1 MKGQIMSEDN
11 NVVDMVEAAQ
21 KKGKFSLADAIKDR
35 AFPETAVD
43 VYIDAA
49 AAYEFAELDKL
60 AKTLDVESE
69 EYTST
74 VDKMDELAK
83 QITNSKLTFHMKGVG
98 QGTVEKVTEAA
109 NKLYP
114 DAEEKN
120 EPDWVKYYL
129 CALIAENVVRV
140 TDVDGNEDD
149 SNFTVEDVIELRGI
163 MPIDSWEV
171 LIDTMQK
178 LTLATSYFDTVTDAG
193 FLQKS

>member
-1 MKGQIMSEDN
+1 MSEDN
-11 NVVDMVEAAQ
+11 NVVNMVENAQ

-35 AFPETAVD
+35 AFPETTVD

-60 AKTLDVESE
+60 AKTLDVESK
-69 EYTST
+69 EYTDT

-129 CALIAENVVRV
+129 CALIAENVVKV

>member
-1 MKGQIMSEDN
+1 MSEDN

>member
-1 MKGQIMSEDN
+1 MSEDN

-60 AKTLDVESE
+60 AKTLDVESK
-69 EYTST
+69 EYTDT

-129 CALIAENVVRV
+129 CALIAENVVKV

-193 FLQKS
+193 FLPKS

>member
-1 MKGQIMSEDN
+1 MSEDN
-11 NVVDMVEAAQ
+11 NVVNMVEDAQ

-35 AFPETAVD
+35 AFPETTVD

-60 AKTLDVESE
+60 AKTLDVASK
-69 EYTST
+69 EYASA

-83 QITNSKLTFHMKGVG
+83 QIKDSKLIFHMKGVG
-98 QGTVEKVTEAA
+98 QGTVERVTEEA

-114 DAEEKN
+114 DAQESN
-120 EPDWVKYYL
+120 EPHWVKHYL
-129 CALIAENVVRV
+129 CALIAANIVKI
-140 TDVDGNEDD
+140 VDTEGNEDD
-149 SNFTVEDVIELRGI
+149 SGFTTEDIIELREI
-163 MPIDSWEV
+163 MPIDSWEI

-178 LTLATSYFDTVTDAG
+178 LTLASSYFDSVTDAG

>member
-1 MKGQIMSEDN
+1 MSEDN
-11 NVVDMVEAAQ
+11 NVVNMVEDAQ

-49 AAYEFAELDKL
+49 AAYHFAELDKL
-60 AKTLDVESE
+60 AKTLDVDSK
-69 EYTST
+69 EYAAA
-74 VDKMDELAK
+74 VDEMDELAK
-83 QITNSKLTFHMKGVG
+83 QIKDSKLTFHMKGVG
-98 QGTVEKVTEAA
+98 QGAVERVTEEA

-120 EPDWVKYYL
+120 EPHWVKHYL
-129 CALIAENVVRV
+129 CALIAENIVKV
-140 TDVDGNEDD
+140 TDADGNEDD
-149 SNFTVEDVIELRGI
+149 SEFTVQDVIELREI

-178 LTLATSYFDTVTDAG
+178 LTLASSYFDTVTDAG
-193 FLQKS
+193 FLPKS

>member
-1 MKGQIMSEDN
+1 MSEDN

-129 CALIAENVVRV
+129 CALIAENVVKV